1 MVYDNVLEAMGHTP
15 LIRLRHI
22 PDENCA
28 QILVKFEALNVGGS
42 IKTRTAYN
50 MILQAERRGE
60 IAPGK
65 TTIIEPTSGN
75 QGVGLAL
82 VAAVKGYAAR
92 IIMPDSCSV
101 ERRRIMEHYGAEVV
115 CVHDEGDI
123 GACIDE
129 CIALA
134 QRMAAENPR
143 VFVPQQFVN
152 RDNLAA
158 HVDGTAA
165 EILADVRAAGIAI
178 DGFCSGF
185 GTGGTIT
192 GIGSELRAVFPEVQ
206 IWAAEPEHAALL
218 SGGAIGTH
226 VQMGIGDGILPAIM
240 DTSLIDGI
248 VVVTDEEALA
258 CARRLAREEGLF
270 CGISSGTN
278 VAAALRLARKL
289 GPDKTVV
296 TLAPDTGERYFSTV
310 LFEGE

>member
-1 MVYDNVLEAMGHTP
+1 MIYDNVLEAVGGTP
-15 LIRLRHI
+15 LVRLSRMTG
-22 PDENCA
+22 PEDA
-28 QILVKFEALNVGGS
+28 QVLVKFEAVNVGGS
-42 IKTRTAYN
+42 VKTRTALK
-50 MILQAERRGE
+50 MIEAAEERGE
-60 IAPGK
+60 LRPDS
-65 TTIIEPTSGN
+65 IIVEPTSGN

-82 VAAVKGYAAR
+82 VAAVKGYRAR
-92 IIMPDSCSV
+92 IIMPDSCSE
-101 ERRRIMEHYGAEVV
+101 ERRRIMGHYGAEVLL
-115 CVHDEGDI
+115 VHDEGDI
-123 GACIDE
+123 GACIEE

-134 QRMAAENPR
+134 GRMAAGDPR

-158 HVDGTAA
+158 HIEGTAA
-165 EILADVRAAGIAI
+165 EILADTGAAGVAV

-192 GIGSELRAVFPEVQ
+192 GIGGELRRVNPAVH

-240 DTSLIDGI
+240 DTDLIDEI
-248 VVVTDEEALA
+248 VVVSDDEALDV
-258 CARRLAREEGLF
+258 ARRLAREEGLF

-278 VAAALRLARKL
+278 VACALKLARAL
-289 GPDKTVV
+289 GPGKTVV

-310 LFEGE
+310 LFD

>member
-1 MVYDNVLEAMGHTP
+1 MICDNVLEAVGSTP
-15 LIRLRHI
+15 LVRLRRMTG
-22 PDENCA
+22 PDDA
-28 QILVKFEALNVGGS
+28 QVLVKFEAVNVGGS
-42 IKTRTAYN
+42 LK
-50 MILQAERRGE
+50 MIERAEERGE
-60 IAPGK
+60 LSPDS
-65 TTIIEPTSGN
+65 IIVEPTSGN

-123 GACIDE
+123 GACIEE

-134 QRMAAENPR
+134 QKMAAEDPR

-240 DTSLIDGI
+240 DTSFIDGI
-248 VVVTDEEALA
+248 VVVTDEEALE

-270 CGISSGTN
+270 AGISSGTN

>member
-1 MVYDNVLEAMGHTP
+1 MICETVLDAVGGTP
-15 LIRLRHI
+15 LVSLRRMTG
-22 PDENCA
+22 PEDA
-28 QILVKFEALNVGGS
+28 QVLVKFEGVNVGGS
-42 IKTRTAYN
+42 VKTRTACK
-50 MILQAERRGE
+50 MIEEAERRGDLK
-60 IAPGK
+60 PGS
-65 TTIIEPTSGN
+65 IIVEPTSGN

-82 VAAVKGYAAR
+82 VAAVKGYQAR
-92 IIMPDSCSV
+92 IIMPDSCSE
-101 ERRRIMEHYGAEVV
+101 ERRKIMQHYGAEVV
-115 CVHDEGDI
+115 MVHDDGDI
-123 GACIDE
+123 GACIQE

-134 QRMAAENPR
+134 GRMAAEDPR

-158 HVDGTAA
+158 HIQGTAA
-165 EILADVRAAGIAI
+165 EILADTQAAGITV

-192 GIGSELRAVFPEVQ
+192 GIGSELRKVNPAVQ

-240 DTSLIDGI
+240 DTSLIDEI
-248 VVVTDEEALA
+248 VVVTDDDALA
-258 CARRLAREEGLF
+258 CARRLAREEGLL

-278 VAAALRLARKL
+278 VACALRMAHQL
-289 GPDKTVV
+289 GPGKTVV

>member
-1 MVYDNVLEAMGHTP
+1 MDDCLFCKIVSGEIPSAKVYEDDVCYAFDDIEPEAPVHTLIVPKTHYDNLAAGVPAEVIGH
-15 LIRLRHI
+15 
-22 PDENCA
+22 
-28 QILVKFEALNVGGS
+28 
-42 IKTRTAYN
+42 
-50 MILQAERRGE
+50 M
-60 IAPGK
+60 
-65 TTIIEPTSGN
+65 
-75 QGVGLAL
+75 
-82 VAAVKGYAAR
+82 
-92 IIMPDSCSV
+92 MSV
-101 ERRRIMEHYGAEVV
+101 VPEVV

-123 GACIDE
+123 GACIEE

-134 QRMAAENPR
+134 QKMAAEDPR

-240 DTSLIDGI
+240 DTSFIDGI

>member
-1 MVYDNVLEAMGHTP
+1 MICDNVLQAVGGTP
-15 LIRLRHI
+15 LVRLQRMAG
-22 PDENCA
+22 PEDA
-28 QILVKFEALNVGGS
+28 QVLVKFEGVNVGGS
-42 IKTRTAYN
+42 VKTRTAHK
-50 MILQAERRGE
+50 MIEEAETRGE
-60 IAPGK
+60 LRLDS
-65 TTIIEPTSGN
+65 IIVEPTSGN

-92 IIMPDSCSV
+92 IIMPDSCSE

-115 CVHDEGDI
+115 LVHDEGDI
-123 GACIDE
+123 GACIQK

-134 QRMAAENPR
+134 ASMAAEDAR
-143 VFVPQQFVN
+143 VFVPQQFEN

-158 HVDGTAA
+158 HVQGTAA
-165 EILADVRAAGIAI
+165 EILADVQAAGIAV

-192 GIGSELRAVFPEVQ
+192 GVGGELRRVFPDVQ

-226 VQMGIGDGILPAIM
+226 VQMGIGDGVVPAIM
-240 DTSLIDGI
+240 DTSLIDEI
-248 VVVTDEEALA
+248 VVVTDEEALE

-278 VAAALRLARKL
+278 VAAALRLAAKL
-289 GPDKTVV
+289 GPGKTVV
-296 TLAPDTGERYFSTV
+296 TLAPDTGERYFSTP
-310 LFEGE
+310 LFAG

>member
-1 MVYDNVLEAMGHTP
+1 M
-15 LIRLRHI
+15 
-22 PDENCA
+22 
-28 QILVKFEALNVGGS
+28 
-42 IKTRTAYN
+42 
-50 MILQAERRGE
+50 
-60 IAPGK
+60 
-65 TTIIEPTSGN
+65 
-75 QGVGLAL
+75 
-82 VAAVKGYAAR
+82 
-92 IIMPDSCSV
+92 
-101 ERRRIMEHYGAEVV
+101 
-115 CVHDEGDI
+115 
-123 GACIDE
+123 
-129 CIALA
+129 
-134 QRMAAENPR
+134 
-143 VFVPQQFVN
+143 N

-258 CARRLAREEGLF
+258 CARRLAREKGLV
-270 CGISSGTN
+270 CGISSGTY
-278 VAAALRLARKL
+278 VAGSSAVGPQARPGEDRGNA
-289 GPDKTVV
+289 GPPTPASA
-296 TLAPDTGERYFSTV
+296 TSPRCCSRGSSRRRRS
-310 LFEGE
+310 GCGGIG

>member
-1 MVYDNVLEAMGHTP
+1 MIYDNVLQAVGGTP
-15 LIRLRHI
+15 LVRLRRMTG
-22 PDENCA
+22 PEDA
-28 QILVKFEALNVGGS
+28 QVLVKLEGVNVGGS
-42 IKTRTAYN
+42 VKTRTALK
-50 MILQAERRGE
+50 MIEEAEARGE
-60 IAPGK
+60 LGPDS
-65 TTIIEPTSGN
+65 IIVEPTSGN

-92 IIMPDSCSV
+92 IIMPDSCSE

-115 CVHDEGDI
+115 LVHDEGDI
-123 GACIDE
+123 GACIQE

-134 QRMAAENPR
+134 ASMATEDAR
-143 VFVPQQFVN
+143 VFVPQQFEN

-158 HVDGTAA
+158 HIQGTAA
-165 EILADVRAAGIAI
+165 EILADVQVAGITV

-192 GIGSELRAVFPEVQ
+192 GVGGELRRVFPDVQ

-218 SGGAIGTH
+218 SGGAIDTH

-240 DTSLIDGI
+240 DTSLVDEI
-248 VVVTDEEALA
+248 VVVTDDEALD

-278 VAAALRLARKL
+278 VAAALRLSAKL
-289 GPDKTVV
+289 DPGKTVV
-296 TLAPDTGERYFSTV
+296 TLAPDTGERYFSTP
-310 LFEGE
+310 LLTG

>member
-1 MVYDNVLEAMGHTP
+1 MICDNVLQAVGGTP
-15 LIRLRHI
+15 LVRLQRMTG
-22 PDENCA
+22 PEDA
-28 QILVKFEALNVGGS
+28 QVLVKFEGVNVGGS
-42 IKTRTAYN
+42 VKTRTAHK
-50 MILQAERRGE
+50 MIEEAETRGE
-60 IAPGK
+60 LGLDS
-65 TTIIEPTSGN
+65 IIVEPTSGN

-92 IIMPDSCSV
+92 IIMPDSCSE

-115 CVHDEGDI
+115 LVHDEGDI
-123 GACIDE
+123 GACIQK

-134 QRMAAENPR
+134 ASMAAEDAR
-143 VFVPQQFVN
+143 VFVPQQFEN

-158 HVDGTAA
+158 HVQGTAA
-165 EILADVRAAGIAI
+165 EILADVQAAGIAV

-192 GIGSELRAVFPEVQ
+192 GVGGELRRVFPDVQ

-226 VQMGIGDGILPAIM
+226 VQMGIGDGVMPAIM
-240 DTSLIDGI
+240 DTSLIDEI
-248 VVVTDEEALA
+248 IVVTDEEALE

-278 VAAALRLARKL
+278 VAAALRLAAKL
-289 GPDKTVV
+289 GPGKTVV
-296 TLAPDTGERYFSTV
+296 TLAPDTGERYFSTP
-310 LFEGE
+310 LFAG

>member
-1 MVYDNVLEAMGHTP
+1 MICENVLEAVGGTP
-15 LIRLRHI
+15 LIRLRHMTG
-22 PDENCA
+22 PDDA
-28 QILVKFEALNVGGS
+28 QVLVKFEGVNVGGS
-42 IKTRTAYN
+42 VKTRTALR
-50 MILQAERRGE
+50 MIEGAEERGE
-60 IAPGK
+60 LSPDSVIV
-65 TTIIEPTSGN
+65 EPTSGN

-123 GACIDE
+123 GACIEE

-134 QRMAAENPR
+134 QRMAAEDPR

-158 HVDGTAA
+158 HCEGTAA
-165 EILADVRAAGIAI
+165 EILADVEAAGLSV

-192 GIGSELRAVFPEVQ
+192 GIGSELRAVFPSVE

-226 VQMGIGDGILPAIM
+226 VQMGIGDGIMPAIM
-240 DTSLIDGI
+240 DTSLIDEI
-248 VVVTDEEALA
+248 IVVTDDEALD

-278 VAAALRLARKL
+278 VACALRLARKL
-289 GPDKTVV
+289 GPGKTVV
-296 TLAPDTGERYFSTV
+296 TLSPDTGERYFSTP
-310 LFEGE
+310 LFE

>member
-1 MVYDNVLEAMGHTP
+1 M
-15 LIRLRHI
+15 
-22 PDENCA
+22 
-28 QILVKFEALNVGGS
+28 
-42 IKTRTAYN
+42 
-50 MILQAERRGE
+50 
-60 IAPGK
+60 
-65 TTIIEPTSGN
+65 
-75 QGVGLAL
+75 GLAL

-101 ERRRIMEHYGAEVV
+101 ERRRIMEHYGAEVI

-123 GACIDE
+123 GACIEE

-134 QRMAAENPR
+134 QRMAAEDPR

-192 GIGSELRAVFPEVQ
+192 GVGSELRAVFPAMQ

-240 DTSLIDGI
+240 DTSLIDEV

-278 VAAALRLARKL
+278 VAAALRLALQARPGQGRGN
-289 GPDKTVV
+289 GPRTPASATSPRCNSRGVRQREVV
-296 TLAPDTGERYFSTV
+296 AAASG
-310 LFEGE
+310 

>member
-1 MVYDNVLEAMGHTP
+1 MICDNVLEAVGSTP
-15 LIRLRHI
+15 LVRLRRMTG
-22 PDENCA
+22 PDDA
-28 QILVKFEALNVGGS
+28 QVLVKFEAVNVGGS
-42 IKTRTAYN
+42 VKTRTALK
-50 MILQAERRGE
+50 MIERAEERGE
-60 IAPGK
+60 LSPDS
-65 TTIIEPTSGN
+65 IIVEPTSGN

-92 IIMPDSCSV
+92 IIMPDS
-101 ERRRIMEHYGAEVV
+101 
-115 CVHDEGDI
+115 
-123 GACIDE
+123 
-129 CIALA
+129 LA
-134 QRMAAENPR
+134 QRMAAEDPR

-240 DTSLIDGI
+240 DTSLIDEI

-289 GPDKTVV
+289 GPDKAVV

>member
-1 MVYDNVLEAMGHTP
+1 MICDNVLEAVGSTP
-15 LIRLRHI
+15 LVRLRRMTG
-22 PDENCA
+22 PDDA
-28 QILVKFEALNVGGS
+28 QVLVKFEAVNVGGS
-42 IKTRTAYN
+42 VKTRTALK
-50 MILQAERRGE
+50 MIERAEERGE
-60 IAPGK
+60 LGPDS
-65 TTIIEPTSGN
+65 IIVEPTSGN

-101 ERRRIMEHYGAEVV
+101 ERRRIMEHYGAEVI

-123 GACIDE
+123 GACIEE

-134 QRMAAENPR
+134 QKMAAEDPR

-240 DTSLIDGI
+240 DTSFIDGI

>member
-1 MVYDNVLEAMGHTP
+1 MICDNVLEAVGSTP
-15 LIRLRHI
+15 LVRLQRMTG
-22 PDENCA
+22 PDDA
-28 QILVKFEALNVGGS
+28 QVLVKFEAVNVGGS
-42 IKTRTAYN
+42 VK
-50 MILQAERRGE
+50 MIERAEERGE
-60 IAPGK
+60 LGPDS
-65 TTIIEPTSGN
+65 IIVEPTSGN

-123 GACIDE
+123 GACIEE

-134 QRMAAENPR
+134 AEDPR

-192 GIGSELRAVFPEVQ
+192 GVGAELRAVFPEVQ

-278 VAAALRLARKL
+278 VAAALRLARVL
-289 GPDKTVV
+289 GPGKTVV